1 MKAKLPLIICFF
13 YSVTAFSQSQ
23 FLTNG
28 LFSYVDTLKIP
39 NTYEIGPG
47 QLTKSG
53 DHFILGL
60 LDGELEDYVNLMSDI
75 YAIDLNPTAN
85 DKKIQPFNLP
95 NAPDSV
101 RYFQCSASNKEE
113 VVVYV
118 SNLFAGWND
127 NDLAIAVKQ
136 ADGSYRKTRMLT
148 ELNDPLESDAYPW
161 LSPDGLHIYY
171 NRNFKILYAE
181 RNSIQDSFSAPV
193 EIKFDGQVNLEIVSS
208 WLSEDEKNMFIIA
221 NNRIYYASRKST
233 SEPFSFPAL
242 FTDEFKS
249 FYFISG
255 LSFAPDRKTMVL
267 YYSTEDKQTIVR
279 YQLKKGKAW

>member
-85 DKKIQPFNLP
+85 DKKFNL
-95 NAPDSV
+95 
-101 RYFQCSASNKEE
+101 
-113 VVVYV
+113 
-118 SNLFAGWND
+118 
-127 NDLAIAVKQ
+127 
-136 ADGSYRKTRMLT
+136 
-148 ELNDPLESDAYPW
+148 
-161 LSPDGLHIYY
+161 
-171 NRNFKILYAE
+171 
-181 RNSIQDSFSAPV
+181 
-193 EIKFDGQVNLEIVSS
+193 
-208 WLSEDEKNMFIIA
+208 
-221 NNRIYYASRKST
+221 ST
-233 SEPFSFPAL
+233 SQMRP
-242 FTDEFKS
+242 
-249 FYFISG
+249 I
-255 LSFAPDRKTMVL
+255 LSVIFNAAPPIRKKL
-267 YYSTEDKQTIVR
+267 
-279 YQLKKGKAW
+279 